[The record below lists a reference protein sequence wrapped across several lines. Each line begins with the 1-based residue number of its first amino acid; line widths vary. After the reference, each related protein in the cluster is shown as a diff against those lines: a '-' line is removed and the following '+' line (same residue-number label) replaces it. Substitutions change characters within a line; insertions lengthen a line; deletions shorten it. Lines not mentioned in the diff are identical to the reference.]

1 MNAASAPER
10 LTARELEVAGL
21 VADGLTNAEVAAA
34 LFLSSGTVRKH
45 LDNIFAKTGARNRT
59 VLARQ
64 FALATIAIPALS
76 SRSFADQPHGA

>member
-1 MNAASAPER
+1 MNAATDR

-21 VADGLTNAEVAAA
+21 VADGLTNAEVAAV

-64 FALATIAIPALS
+64 FALATAEIPALGGGY
-76 SRSFADQPHGA
+76 FASHRQGAS